1 VAEGDV
7 ADRCLL
13 SSVSELFDRERVM
26 IAPGAPE
33 FFQHVARGDLNTCA
47 DCELLVVR
55 RSHRARDVDSFTKYN
70 TNHRSSSGSYASRAI
85 LVRINSHSRATD
97 LKSVSRQTRRKPSS
111 A

>member
-1 VAEGDV
+1 MAEGDV